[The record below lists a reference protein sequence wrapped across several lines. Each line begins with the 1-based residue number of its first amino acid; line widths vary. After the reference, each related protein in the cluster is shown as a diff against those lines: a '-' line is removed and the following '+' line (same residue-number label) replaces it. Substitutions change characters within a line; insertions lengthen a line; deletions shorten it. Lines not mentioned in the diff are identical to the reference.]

1 MTRARKHLV
10 CVEDTPYY
18 HITSRC
24 VRRSFLCGYD
34 QQSGHDYEHRRGWIE
49 ERIRILSSVFAID
62 IGTYAIMSNH
72 YHIVLKLC
80 PEQVAEWSDKEVC
93 ERWLQLFQGPLV
105 MQMHLA
111 GKPLNSAQLAT
122 VKATTQIWRQRLK
135 DLGWFMK
142 CLNEPIARMAN
153 KEDACT
159 GHFWEARYKSQ
170 CLKTEQALLS
180 CMAYVDLNPVRAN
193 MATTPETSD
202 HTGIKQRIAPT
213 MDLEAAI
220 QQQLEQGQLLKF
232 NSDIKPMLPFLN
244 SINANIQSGIP
255 CAWEDYLNLV
265 DWTGKIVRDDK
276 RGAINQ
282 QLPPILERLNI
293 EPKTWL
299 KHATAFEHYHSRV
312 FNREE
317 SRLAANT
324 S

>member
-10 CVEDTPYY
+10 CIEETPYY

-34 QQSGHDYEHRRGWIE
+34 QHSGYDYEHRRGWIE
-49 ERIRILSSVFAID
+49 ERIRILSFVFAID

-80 PEQVAEWSDKEVC
+80 PEQATDWSNKEVC
-93 ERWLQLFQGPLV
+93 QRWLQLFQGSLI

-111 GKPLNSAQLAT
+111 GKPLNRAQLAT
-122 VKATTQIWRQRLK
+122 VKATIQVWHKRLT

-170 CLKTEQALLS
+170 CLKTEQTLLS
-180 CMAYVDLNPVRAN
+180 CMAYVVLNPVRAN
-193 MATTPETSD
+193 MATTRENSG
-202 HTGIKQRIAPT
+202 HTCIKQRIVPT
-213 MDLEAAI
+213 LDLPAAI
-220 QQQLEQGQLLKF
+220 QQQLEHGQLLKF
-232 NSDIKPMLPFLN
+232 NGNIKPMLPFLD

-255 CAWEDYLNLV
+255 CTWEDYLNLV
-265 DWTGKIVRDDK
+265 NWTGRVVRDDK

-293 EPKTWL
+293 EPKTWI
-299 KHATAFEHYHSRV
+299 KYAIAFEHYHPRV

-317 SRLAANT
+317 SKLAANT

>member
-1 MTRARKHLV
+1 
-10 CVEDTPYY
+10 
-18 HITSRC
+18 
-24 VRRSFLCGYD
+24 
-34 QQSGHDYEHRRGWIE
+34 
-49 ERIRILSSVFAID
+49 
-62 IGTYAIMSNH
+62 
-72 YHIVLKLC
+72 
-80 PEQVAEWSDKEVC
+80 
-93 ERWLQLFQGPLV
+93 

-122 VKATTQIWRQRLK
+122 AKATTQVWRKRLM

-193 MATTPETSD
+193 MANTPETSD

-232 NSDIKPMLPFLN
+232 NGEIKPMLPFLN
-244 SINANIQSGIP
+244 SINANTHSGIP
-255 CAWEDYLNLV
+255 CVWEDYLDLV
-265 DWTGKIVRDDK
+265 DWTGRIVREDK
-276 RGAINQ
+276 RGTINQ

-312 FNREE
+312 FNQEE